1 MRSVGQCRGG
11 SGGIT
16 GVLLRLHSSRGKAI
30 GEKGPATE
38 LELGSNVAFQ
48 PRKLRERVALLLPL
62 PLCAG
67 HECASNCDRLMKVFY
82 WVIVHTRKV
91 TVMNC

>member
-1 MRSVGQCRGG
+1 M
-11 SGGIT
+11 
-16 GVLLRLHSSRGKAI
+16 LLRLHSSGGKATR
-30 GEKGPATE
+30 EKGPATE
-38 LELGSNVAFQ
+38 LEFGSSVAFQ
-48 PRKLRERVALLLPL
+48 SRKLRERVALLLPL

-67 HECASNCDRLMKVFY
+67 HECASNCDCLMKVFH